1 MEGKPSILDRPEYGG
16 CNSLIQLQQQV
27 PKWTS
32 CSGVMTT
39 SNHTGYTRSVTGTLQ
54 PHLGQSTLMVVKS
67 PFNIIAPEETQTVT
81 NAPFAG
87 NTEQHLQI
95 MIAVERLRL
104 MPFRQSGSS
113 DIGPSSFPAFPR
125 PENISLAVPLSKTAA
140 DNTALNASLGSL
152 FESLHE
158 QYGTIQFDNVN
169 LAFGRGAT
177 VEDYAAAV
185 RVVNQ
190 SKMTVRQLEIG
201 PLGMNGGPSLRAI
214 ATDPVLLSS
223 ISGFDVTIGVDD
235 RPETGYSPLKG
246 SWPIT
251 KSQRTIEPPPLC
263 APSSTVTFK
272 LNQCN
277 LSNFEELPDRLRQ
290 HRDKTFRFTDSM
302 GRNLSEYTAAIHA
315 AMSPESELESGP
327 SKGHEYRL

>member
-16 CNSLIQLQQQV
+16 CISLTQLQQRV
-27 PKWTS
+27 PNWNS
-32 CSGVMTT
+32 CSGLKISDGGKYPRTVF
-39 SNHTGYTRSVTGTLQ
+39 GTLQ
-54 PHLGQSTLMVVKS
+54 SHLGQSAHMVVKS
-67 PFNIIAPEETQTVT
+67 PRIITDPEQTHTVT

-87 NTEQHLQI
+87 NTKQHLKLI
-95 MIAVERLRL
+95 VAVKRLDL
-104 MPFRQSGSS
+104 MPFRQSGSL

-125 PENISLAVPLSKTAA
+125 PRNISLGVPLPHTAA

-177 VEDYAAAV
+177 VEDYTAAV
-185 RVVNQ
+185 RMVNQ
-190 SKMTVRQLEIG
+190 SKMSVRQLTIG
-201 PLGMNGGPSLRAI
+201 ALGMNGGPSLRAI
-214 ATDPVLLSS
+214 ATDSALLPTV
-223 ISGFDVTIGVDD
+223 SGFDVTIRVDD
-235 RPETGYSPLKG
+235 TRETGYGPLMR
-246 SWPIT
+246 SLPIQG
-251 KSQRTIEPPPLC
+251 SQRAFDPSVSR
-263 APSSTVTFK
+263 APSSSVTFE

-277 LSNFEELPDRLRQ
+277 LSDLEKLSIDLSQ
-290 HRDKTFRFTDSM
+290 HPDKTFRITDSR
-302 GRNLSEYTAAIHA
+302 GESLREYTAAICA